1 MADTNNTNTTDTNK
15 INMDTSN
22 NNQNNNVNTNNETQQ
37 PQPQQ
42 ITVKEAVD
50 LYLQKNKVKV
60 LIGTP
65 CYGGMCQTGYLQSII
80 ELVANFTKLNIPF
93 DIMTI
98 GNESLIPR
106 ARNGIV
112 AKFMANKDAT
122 HLMFIDADITFSWIS
137 IVKLLLADKELSGGC
152 YPKKMLNWEKVKHH
166 IKETP
171 EIDNNTLLAKSL
183 DYVFNPVYFR
193 NGDNLVAQV
202 ENGLVKVKDIG
213 TGFMLFKKSV
223 IETMFFKY
231 PELQYKN
238 NVAGY
243 YNENTNIEE
252 YFYTLFDTDIDP
264 ESKVY
269 LSEDY
274 LFCKRWRECGGE
286 LWLDLSTNLNHTGVM
301 DYKGCLSLNINAI
314 DTMNQDA
321 VMMGKQ
327 KM

>member
-1 MADTNNTNTTDTNK
+1 MTDTNNMENSNENNK
-15 INMDTSN
+15 
-22 NNQNNNVNTNNETQQ
+22 NTNNQPHSNTEQ

-42 ITVKEAVD
+42 ITIKEAVD

-137 IVKLLLADKELSGGC
+137 IIKLLLSDKELSGGC
-152 YPKKMLNWEKVKHH
+152 YPKKMLNWEKLKYH
-166 IKETP
+166 IKENP
-171 EIDNNTLLAKSL
+171 DIDNNTLLSKSL

-243 YNENTNIEE
+243 YTENTNVED
-252 YFYTLFDTDIDP
+252 YFYTLFDTEIDP

-301 DYKGCLSLNINAI
+301 DYKGCLSININAI
-314 DTMNQDA
+314 DTLNQDA